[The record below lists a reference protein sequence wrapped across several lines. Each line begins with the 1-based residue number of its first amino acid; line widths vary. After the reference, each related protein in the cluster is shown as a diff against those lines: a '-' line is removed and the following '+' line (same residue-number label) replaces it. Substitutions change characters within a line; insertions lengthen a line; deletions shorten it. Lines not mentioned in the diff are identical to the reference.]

1 MNRIMDSLFLDVIV
15 VGVFMA
21 GCGSTATPM
30 ATRPASASPA
40 PPSATLVPSVAPSSL
55 LSATPTRT
63 ATAIP
68 STLRPTPT
76 PTLIG
81 ESSGKIAYVSCG
93 SSEVTSCEIYVI
105 NADGSHPIRLTN
117 DSAWNCCPAWS
128 PDGTKVVFVGNE
140 VPPGQGAF
148 GAIYVID
155 ADGSHLT
162 QLTNGDIAGEN
173 PVWSPDGTRIAF
185 TDWAAPEL
193 GIIYV
198 MNADGSQLTRLAGVA
213 SGLNPLAWSPDGAT
227 FAFGSHI
234 YPHDASSRP
243 DDIHVL
249 NTDGSGVTILTDN
262 SFYDGMPAWS
272 PDGTKIAF
280 VSDRDG
286 NGEIYVMNADGS
298 HPTNLTNTSGGDDT
312 PAWSPDGTKI
322 AFVSDRDG
330 NAGIYIMNVDGSNA
344 TKLVGNVNGL
354 FRLTWSPAMTHRLLQ
369 HPDCTSGWTRLK
381 AGGEAKVSEDNP
393 TPNRVRA
400 GPSLGNNIIAQLP
413 PGTIVEVLEG
423 PVCAE
428 GLVFWK
434 VDSDL
439 IAGGVGWTA
448 EGDVRE
454 YYLQPYVP

>member
-1 MNRIMDSLFLDVIV
+1 MNRIMASLFLDVIV

-21 GCGSTATPM
+21 GCGSTAP
-30 ATRPASASPA
+30 RPASASPA

-68 STLRPTPT
+68 PTPRPTPS
-76 PTLIG
+76 PTFIG
-81 ESSGKIAYVSCG
+81 ESAGQIAYESCG
-93 SSEVTSCEIYVI
+93 SSEARCEIYVI
-105 NADGSHPIRLTN
+105 RADGSHPIRLTN

-128 PDGTKVVFVGNE
+128 PDGTRLAFVANE
-140 VPPGQGAF
+140 HGPVQGPQGA
-148 GAIYVID
+148 IHVIN

-162 QLTNGDIAGEN
+162 QLTNVANMAAEN
-173 PVWSPDGTRIAF
+173 PSWSPDGAQIAF
-185 TDWAAPEL
+185 ADWTAPGA
-193 GIIYV
+193 GIIHV
-198 MNADGSQLTRLAGVA
+198 MNADGSHMTRLGGIAYA
-213 SGLNPLAWSPDGAT
+213 NSPLNWSPDGARI
-227 FAFGSHI
+227 AFESHF
-234 YPHDASSRP
+234 YAHDASSH
-243 DDIHVL
+243 DIHVL
-249 NTDGSGVTILTDN
+249 NTDGSGVTNLTDN
-262 SFYDGMPAWS
+262 SFYDGLPAWS

-286 NGEIYVMNADGS
+286 NTEIYVINADGS
-298 HPTNLTNTSGGDDT
+298 NPTNLTDTSGQDDM

-330 NAGIYIMNVDGSNA
+330 NAGIYVMNVDGSNA

-423 PVCAE
+423 PVWAE
-428 GLVFWK
+428 GLGFWK

>member
-1 MNRIMDSLFLDVIV
+1 
-15 VGVFMA
+15 
-21 GCGSTATPM
+21 
-30 ATRPASASPA
+30 
-40 PPSATLVPSVAPSSL
+40 LVPSVAPSSL

-68 STLRPTPT
+68 PTPRPSPS
-76 PTLIG
+76 PTFIG
-81 ESSGKIAYVSCG
+81 ESAGKIAYVSCG

-128 PDGTKVVFVGNE
+128 PDGTRLAFVANPNGP
-140 VPPGQGAF
+140 VQGPH
-148 GAIYVID
+148 GAIYVI
-155 ADGSHLT
+155 
-162 QLTNGDIAGEN
+162 
-173 PVWSPDGTRIAF
+173 
-185 TDWAAPEL
+185 
-193 GIIYV
+193 
-198 MNADGSQLTRLAGVA
+198 NADGSQLTQLTNFANTA
-213 SGLNPLAWSPDGAT
+213 AENPSWSPDGAKIA
-227 FAFGSHI
+227 FANWSAPEVGIIHVMNADGSHMTRLGGVAYFNSPLNWSPDGARIAFESHI
-234 YPHDASSRP
+234 YAHDVSSN
-243 DDIHVL
+243 DIHVL
-249 NTDGSGVTILTDN
+249 NTDGSGVTNLTDN
-262 SFYDGMPAWS
+262 SFYDG
-272 PDGTKIAF
+272 
-280 VSDRDG
+280 
-286 NGEIYVMNADGS
+286 
-298 HPTNLTNTSGGDDT
+298 L

-344 TKLVGNVNGL
+344 TKLVGNVNGH

-439 IAGGVGWTA
+439 IASGVGWTA

>member
-1 MNRIMDSLFLDVIV
+1 MAPRSLSD
-15 VGVFMA
+15 
-21 GCGSTATPM
+21 
-30 ATRPASASPA
+30 
-40 PPSATLVPSVAPSSL
+40 
-55 LSATPTRT
+55 PT
-63 ATAIP
+63 
-68 STLRPTPT
+68 
-76 PTLIG
+76 
-81 ESSGKIAYVSCG
+81 
-93 SSEVTSCEIYVI
+93 
-105 NADGSHPIRLTN
+105 
-117 DSAWNCCPAWS
+117 
-128 PDGTKVVFVGNE
+128 
-140 VPPGQGAF
+140 
-148 GAIYVID
+148 
-155 ADGSHLT
+155 
-162 QLTNGDIAGEN
+162 
-173 PVWSPDGTRIAF
+173 
-185 TDWAAPEL
+185 
-193 GIIYV
+193 
-198 MNADGSQLTRLAGVA
+198 
-213 SGLNPLAWSPDGAT
+213 
-227 FAFGSHI
+227 I

-330 NAGIYIMNVDGSNA
+330 NAEIYVMNADGSHPTNLTNTSGGDDTPAWSPDGTKIAFVSDRDGNAGIYIMNVDGSNA
-344 TKLVGNVNGL
+344 TKLVGNVNGH